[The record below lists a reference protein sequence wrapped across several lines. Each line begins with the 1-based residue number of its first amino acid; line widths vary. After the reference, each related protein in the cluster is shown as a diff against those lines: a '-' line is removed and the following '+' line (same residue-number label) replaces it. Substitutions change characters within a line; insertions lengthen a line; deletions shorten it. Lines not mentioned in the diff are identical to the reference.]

1 MDVEILMIVENKV
14 LIVDQM
20 IKSRQMTVSCP
31 HYVDT
36 LDKKEYEHLKSGSAT
51 GHESSPDNSATGKK
65 YPPLILFHFYLLLQ
79 LLLNMHAKQQYW
91 SKGVYKQPI
100 LAEVNYS

>member
-1 MDVEILMIVENKV
+1 MDVAILVIVENKV

-36 LDKKEYEHLKSGSAT
+36 LDKKE
-51 GHESSPDNSATGKK
+51 
-65 YPPLILFHFYLLLQ
+65 
-79 LLLNMHAKQQYW
+79 
-91 SKGVYKQPI
+91 
-100 LAEVNYS
+100 